1 MNYIKTL
8 INKIECFN
16 KKHLIKCVNILFKF
30 NRILRKLFVKRINN
44 SSNAIELELV
54 RTSILEFVLTKAKI
68 NYEDLVILAN
78 YA

>member
-1 MNYIKTL
+1 MNYLKIL

-30 NRILRKLFVKRINN
+30 NRLVRKLFVKRINN
-44 SSNAIELELV
+44 STNTLELELV
-54 RTSILEFVLTKAKI
+54 RTSILESVLNKTKMK
-68 NYEDLVILAN
+68 YEDLIVLAN

>member
-44 SSNAIELELV
+44 SSNTIELV

-68 NYEDLVILAN
+68 NYEDLVIVAN